1 MVAEGWHLIIEISNK
16 SQPMAIGSRPFPG
29 LKLGTPLDLC
39 TPPQVGNELGP
50 GRTSVAKATEN
61 GDHLPRR
68 LRGIQGG
75 PAEWC

>member
-39 TPPQVGNELGP
+39 TPPQADNDNEGP
-50 GRTSVAKATEN
+50 GRTSVVKAT
-61 GDHLPRR
+61 
-68 LRGIQGG
+68 
-75 PAEWC
+75 